1 MESPID
7 FEDVYLTFL
16 QEGIYMSF
24 DNFQKMLVLVH
35 RAQDRERLCT
45 QVRNIL
51 FAGIDGGGSET
62 QETLMLKTQARNILF
77 DGIDGRGCEIQEE
90 TFTQDAA
97 RKCENLCAQFRK
109 MVFAGIDERPPKEI
123 FTEYEGTPSA
133 LEGPK
138 WAELNRDIFPIVLQ
152 KAGIVTLLS
161 SAPYVCKAWHEASL
175 DPKCWENLDF
185 PELLKLTIDG
195 PDGIPS
201 IACIKS
207 IVDRSC
213 RRATSLTLPN
223 YFTPEALEYVGNE

>member
-7 FEDVYLTFL
+7 FEDVHLTVL
-16 QEGIYMSF
+16 PEGIYMSF
-24 DNFQKMLVLVH
+24 EDFLDMLVLVSGV
-35 RAQDRERLCT
+35 QNPEKLCT

-51 FAGIDGGGSET
+51 FAGIY
-62 QETLMLKTQARNILF
+62 
-77 DGIDGRGCEIQEE
+77 GRGCETQEE

-97 RKCENLCAQFRK
+97 RKCENLCAQFRE
-109 MVFAGIDERPPKEI
+109 MVFAGIDGRPPKEI
-123 FTEYEGTPSA
+123 FMEYGGTSSA
-133 LEGPK
+133 QEGPK
-138 WAELNRDIFPIVLQ
+138 WAELNRDILPILLQ

-161 SAPYVCKAWHEASL
+161 SSPYVCKAWHETSR

-185 PELLKLTIDG
+185 LELIDG

-213 RRATSLTLPN
+213 RSATSLTLPN
-223 YFTPEALEYVGNE
+223 YFTPDALEYVGNE